1 MCAEHKIIDEVAE
14 RDTWDNLAD
23 GKSKKSLEGIVR
35 RRKTSMKKLGAVINT
50 ASDGN
55 SAGATGSAKEVD
67 QLLDEVDKFLSSE
80 DDVVD
85 DDDDEIEIGDV
96 SVSIPDHL
104 PDTTKSRITRLNLEM
119 KEAADKLKPLAA
131 ARRQIT
137 VRLNDTRK
145 YLRDLKKQMKEFR
158 KLHKKDTEGL
168 HNKLMDV
175 LKKVGVELQ
184 AYHGGSLNGKDII
197 KVMNNASYIFDQFAS
212 LLNEGKRDRCTLT

>member
-1 MCAEHKIIDEVAE
+1 
-14 RDTWDNLAD
+14 
-23 GKSKKSLEGIVR
+23 
-35 RRKTSMKKLGAVINT
+35 
-50 ASDGN
+50 
-55 SAGATGSAKEVD
+55 
-67 QLLDEVDKFLSSE
+67 
-80 DDVVD
+80 
-85 DDDDEIEIGDV
+85 
-96 SVSIPDHL
+96 
-104 PDTTKSRITRLNLEM
+104 M

-197 KVMNNASYIFDQFAS
+197 KVMNNASYIFDQFTS
-212 LLNEGKRDRCTLT
+212 LLHEGEGRRDGCTLTKEDIEKRCEEYKSAFLLWDGAFSFARKLNPENVDREMYRRFVTQELCISTQSSVALRTKFT